1 MISEV
6 NADIKYHVEKSDG
19 SFAVVSRHETQV
31 GKHIST
37 KAVGRNSREDVTSH
51 YKYSE
56 GSASERAAL
65 MGGTGQEEGER
76 EAVSFSAKLTS
87 GRKIG
92 DALTFGV
99 TAKIDS
105 PISSK
110 SLINLFI
117 YLFIIIIIIN

>member
-1 MISEV
+1 MIAEV

-19 SFAVVSRHETQV
+19 SFAVVSRHKTQV

-65 MGGTGQEEGER
+65 MGGSGQEGEGER

-99 TAKIDS
+99 TAKIDL

-110 SLINLFI
+110 SLIN
-117 YLFIIIIIIN
+117 